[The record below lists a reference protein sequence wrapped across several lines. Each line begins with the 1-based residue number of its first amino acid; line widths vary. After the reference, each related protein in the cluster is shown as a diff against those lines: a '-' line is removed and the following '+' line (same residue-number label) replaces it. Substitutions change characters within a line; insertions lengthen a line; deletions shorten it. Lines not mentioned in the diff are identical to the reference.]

1 MRDIQFVAG
10 FFDADGCCSIRHNRQ
25 ISCLFHN
32 DNVEV
37 LEEIQRIIGGKERTI
52 NPKKKP
58 KGGITHTLTVS
69 DRETLFWLVPELSRY
84 CIVKREKLKKAYG
97 ILDDI
102 QVERLLN
109 LGAPRPWTEDENNT
123 IKNTTDKTAN
133 EVSQILRTRTKIA
146 VEQRRKTLRVKSTRL
161 PQIAWTEDE
170 DTILRENTDKTAKAV
185 SQILERRTEGAIKQR
200 RSKIGVKSTR
210 LPTGDWKPL

>member
-58 KGGITHTLTVS
+58 KGGITYCLAIS
-69 DRETLFWLVPELSRY
+69 NRETLFWLVPELLQY
-84 CIVKREKLKKAYG
+84 CIVKREKLKNAYE
-97 ILDDI
+97 ILDGI
-102 QVERLLN
+102 QIERLLH
-109 LGAPRPWTEDENNT
+109 LEVSRPWTEDEDN
-123 IKNTTDKTAN
+123 
-133 EVSQILRTRTKIA
+133 
-146 VEQRRKTLRVKSTRL
+146 TLRN
-161 PQIAWTEDE
+161 
-170 DTILRENTDKTAKAV
+170 NTDKTAKEVA
-185 SQILERRTEGAIKQR
+185 QILEKRTACAVQMRRQAL
-200 RSKIGVKSTR
+200 GVKSTSR
-210 LPTGDWKPL
+210 WTENEDNIIRNTVDKTAKDVTEILKKRTYRAIQQRRGTLRMKDTRNKIFLL